1 MSLKWVCITVGLLA
15 LFALGVLA
23 GFFVLHFPF
32 IEFNNEIGIFDA
44 LHFLLALGL
53 GIWVPFVIKK
63 AIEDKRDIKAYI
75 VEGIKDFIDDLEEVK
90 EIIATSYETGS
101 FSSTERDKIICAF
114 HFLELHVASIEA
126 QVKISFP
133 RQTDGLSNELKKAL
147 FEYENYLTDGE
158 LMHSSFTTIDYRF
171 FTEHGTEYS
180 KLETSVKRLI
190 HKVYR
195 F

>member
-75 VEGIKDFIDDLEEVK
+75 VEGIKDFIDDDNLFPYLE
-90 EIIATSYETGS
+90 
-101 FSSTERDKIICAF
+101 KIIS
-114 HFLELHVASIEA
+114 EKQYKRI
-126 QVKISFP
+126 K
-133 RQTDGLSNELKKAL
+133 
-147 FEYENYLTDGE
+147 FEILDC
-158 LMHSSFTTIDYRF
+158 
-171 FTEHGTEYS
+171 
-180 KLETSVKRLI
+180 
-190 HKVYR
+190 
-195 F
+195 